1 MQTYFGGNGFRRA
14 WIGILVFLWSLLCIA
29 HWVNCCRPETPAVRP
44 TTIPVIRDTP
54 PERLS
59 IDEQLERVER

>member
-29 HWVNCCRPETPAVRP
+29 HWVNCCRPEAPAVRP
-44 TTIPVIRDTP
+44 TTIPVV
-54 PERLS
+54 L
-59 IDEQLERVER
+59 DEPNTADSDEELERAER